1 MNQQIMSQT
10 KKTFLRLRFFLL
22 LVTIF
27 FCTASAYCGVSI
39 NTGEKNILADTAT
52 LENEYVVAYKNPSIF
67 KIAKNATTGTKII
80 VALSKIKIKSSKGV
94 LKLKRGE
101 VSVFTENESYYAV
114 KGNFF
119 EIKIKNNHPKPALP
133 EKWFEPKKNKIV
145 FDNEDFR
152 IFEERLGPKED
163 RELHSHLQ
171 RLVVRLNNTHLTD
184 PRFYPNGQEGKG
196 IQVPNT
202 VKFAEPVEHV
212 VRNLSDI
219 PVFNIV
225 IEFKGK

>member
-1 MNQQIMSQT
+1 MLQL
-10 KKTFLRLRFFLL
+10 KKTFFCL
-22 LVTIF
+22 IF
-27 FCTASAYCGVSI
+27 FIFLGFLFTNSELAFCFVS
-39 NTGEKNILADTAT
+39 NAQDTKHILKDTAVI
-52 LENEYVVAYKNPSIF
+52 ENDYVIVYKNPSILNT
-67 KIAKNATTGTKII
+67 ADNSTAHNRII
-80 VALSKIKIKSSKGV
+80 VALSKVKIKSSKGI
-94 LKLKRGE
+94 LKMHRGD
-101 VSVFTENESYYAV
+101 VSLFAENENYYSI
-114 KGNFF
+114 KGDYF
-119 EIKIKNNHPKPALP
+119 EIKIKDNHPKPASP
-133 EKWFEPKKNKIV
+133 EKWFEPKKNKTV

-152 IFEERLGPKED
+152 IFEERLGAKED

-184 PRFYPNGQEGKG
+184 PRFYPSGQEGKG

>member
-1 MNQQIMSQT
+1 MLLIKNNFCWFTYLLFFGIL
-10 KKTFLRLRFFLL
+10 FLNSK
-22 LVTIF
+22 
-27 FCTASAYCGVSI
+27 SAYSFISKDLGAI
-39 NTGEKNILADTAT
+39 KILKDTAVF
-52 LENEYVVAYKNPSIF
+52 ENDYVVVYKNPLIL
-67 KIAKNATTGTKII
+67 NTVENTTIHNRII
-80 VALSKIKIKSSKGV
+80 VALSKVKIKSSKGI
-94 LKLKRGE
+94 LKIHRGE
-101 VSVFTENESYYAV
+101 VSVFAENENYYSI
-114 KGNFF
+114 KGDFF
-119 EIKIKNNHPKPALP
+119 EIKIKDNHPKPVLP
-133 EKWFEPKKNKIV
+133 EKWFEPKKNKII

-184 PRFYPNGQEGKG
+184 PRFYPNGQKGKG

-202 VKFAEPVEHV
+202 VKFAEPIVHV
-212 VRNLSDI
+212 VRNLSNI

>member
-1 MNQQIMSQT
+1 MSQT
-10 KKTFLRLRFFLL
+10 KKIFLWLRFFLL
-22 LVTIF
+22 FVTVF
-27 FCTASAYCGVSI
+27 FIIASSYCGVSMTMSGK
-39 NTGEKNILADTAT
+39 NTIIDSTI
-52 LENEYVVAYKNPSIF
+52 LENDYVVVYKNPSIF
-67 KIAKNATTGTKII
+67 NITENSTTGMRII
-80 VALSKIKIKSSKGV
+80 VALSKIKIKSSKGF
-94 LKLKRGE
+94 LKLNRGDF
-101 VSVFTENESYYAV
+101 SVFTQNESYYAV
-114 KGNFF
+114 KGDFF

-202 VKFAEPVEHV
+202 VKFAESVEHV

>member
-1 MNQQIMSQT
+1 MLQL
-10 KKTFLRLRFFLL
+10 KKTFYCL
-22 LVTIF
+22 IF
-27 FCTASAYCGVSI
+27 FIFLGFLFTSSQLAFCFVS
-39 NTGEKNILADTAT
+39 NTLDTKHILKDTAVI
-52 LENEYVVAYKNPSIF
+52 ENDYVIVYKNPSILNTSDNST
-67 KIAKNATTGTKII
+67 AHNRII
-80 VALSKIKIKSSKGV
+80 VALSKVKIKSSKGI
-94 LKLKRGE
+94 LKMHRGDI
-101 VSVFTENESYYAV
+101 SVFDENEIYYSI
-114 KGNFF
+114 KGDYF
-119 EIKIKNNHPKPALP
+119 EIKIKDNHPKPASP
-133 EKWFEPKKNKIV
+133 DKWFEPKKNKTV

-152 IFEERLGPKED
+152 IFEERLGAKED

-196 IQVPNT
+196 FQVPNT

>member
-1 MNQQIMSQT
+1 MMLQL
-10 KKTFLRLRFFLL
+10 KKSFYWFTYLVFSGILFL
-22 LVTIF
+22 
-27 FCTASAYCGVSI
+27 TAKSAYSCVTNDLVMI
-39 NTGEKNILADTAT
+39 KMLKDTAVFENDYVIVHKNPTILNT
-52 LENEYVVAYKNPSIF
+52 LENITAHNR
-67 KIAKNATTGTKII
+67 II
-80 VALSKIKIKSSKGV
+80 VALSKVKIKSSKGI
-94 LKLKRGE
+94 LKMHRGD
-101 VSVFTENESYYAV
+101 VSVFTDNENYYSI
-114 KGNFF
+114 KGDYF
-119 EIKIKNNHPKPALP
+119 EIKIKDNHPKTALP
-133 EKWFEPKKNKIV
+133 EKWLEPKKNKIV

-152 IFEERLGPKED
+152 IFEERLGAKED

-184 PRFYPNGQEGKG
+184 PRFYPDGLEGKG
-196 IQVPNT
+196 IQIPNT